1 MLSVKLIAVLF
12 IMNSTVL
19 AEEKSR
25 FLLKDTKISVVKEG
39 KKVYGTYCAVCHGK
53 NLEGQPNWETFGA
66 DGRLPAPPHDESG
79 HTWHHPDSYLVE
91 VVLNGFTPGKNKPLE
106 YESNMPAFKNILDID
121 QIISALSYIKS
132 TWSIDYR
139 EWQENATRNDMST
152 GQ

>member
-1 MLSVKLIAVLF
+1 MVIVKMFATLF
-12 IMNSTVL
+12 IFSSTVL

-25 FLLKDTKISVVKEG
+25 FLLKDTEISVVKEG
-39 KKVYGTYCAVCHGK
+39 KKVYRTYCAACHGK

-79 HTWHHPDSYLVE
+79 HTWHHPDSYLVD

>member
-1 MLSVKLIAVLF
+1 MPIMKLFAILLM
-12 IMNSTVL
+12 IPMTVL
-19 AEEKSR
+19 ADEKSL
-25 FLLKDTKISVVKEG
+25 FLLKDESTSVVEAG
-39 KKVYGTYCAVCHGK
+39 KIVYSSYCAACHGK
-53 NLEGQPNWETFGA
+53 NLEGQPNWETFGP

-106 YESNMPAFKNILDID
+106 YESNMPAFKGLLNKS

-132 TWSIDYR
+132 TGPIDYR
-139 EWQENATRNDMST
+139 EWQENATLNDIST

>member
-1 MLSVKLIAVLF
+1 MVSVKLIAILF

-39 KKVYGTYCAVCHGK
+39 KKVYGAYCAVCHGK

-106 YESNMPAFKNILDID
+106 YESNMPAFKNILDVD

>member
-1 MLSVKLIAVLF
+1 MVIVKMFATLF
-12 IMNSTVL
+12 IFSPTVL

-25 FLLKDTKISVVKEG
+25 FLLKDTEISVVKEG
-39 KKVYGTYCAVCHGK
+39 KKVYRTYCAACHGK

-66 DGRLPAPPHDESG
+66 DGRLPAPPHDENG
-79 HTWHHPDSYLVE
+79 HTWHHPDSYLVD

>member
-1 MLSVKLIAVLF
+1 MVIVKMFATLF
-12 IMNSTVL
+12 IFSPTVL

-25 FLLKDTKISVVKEG
+25 FLLKDTEISVVKEG
-39 KKVYGTYCAVCHGK
+39 KKVYRTYCAACHGK

-79 HTWHHPDSYLVE
+79 HTWHHPDSYLVD